1 MRHYQDRALEA
12 LKYLCFALTC
22 LIILVPLAWTVV
34 LSFETY
40 RDLITM
46 RFPFIPTLDNYIS
59 LFYPIA
65 DLPVSMTPF
74 IRNSILV
81 TAISVAM
88 TVPIGALAAYA
99 LSAFK
104 FKWKIDRAL
113 LTLSLVGRMVP
124 LICLA
129 PSLFLMTWYL
139 GLYDTW
145 LGLILL
151 YANLNLPFT
160 IWIMKAF
167 IDELPKEMEEAAL
180 IDGCTRLQALR
191 NVVLPLVTPGLFTAA
206 LFAFLFTWNEF
217 LLALVITHTAQVQP
231 IPIFLSFLSQEFIA
245 LYGEMGAAVTLF
257 VIPVLVLTFFL
268 QKNLVKGL
276 TFGAVKG

>member
-1 MRHYQDRALEA
+1 LEA
-12 LKYLCFALTC
+12 LKYFCVVMTC

-46 RFPFIPTLDNYIS
+46 RFPFTPTFENYIS
-59 LFYPIA
+59 LFHPIA
-65 DLPVSMTPF
+65 DLPTSMTPF

-81 TAISVAM
+81 TAIAVVM
-88 TVPIGALAAYA
+88 IVPVGSLAAYA
-99 LSAFK
+99 ICTFK
-104 FKWKIDRAL
+104 FKWRIDRAL
-113 LTLSLVGRMVP
+113 LALSLLGRMVP
-124 LICLA
+124 LICLT

-151 YANLNLPFT
+151 YVNLNLPFT

-167 IDELPKEMEEAAL
+167 IDELPKEIEEAAL
-180 IDGCTRLQALR
+180 IDGCTRLQALK

-257 VIPVLVLTFFL
+257 VIPVIVLTFFL
-268 QKNLVKGL
+268 QKNLVRGL